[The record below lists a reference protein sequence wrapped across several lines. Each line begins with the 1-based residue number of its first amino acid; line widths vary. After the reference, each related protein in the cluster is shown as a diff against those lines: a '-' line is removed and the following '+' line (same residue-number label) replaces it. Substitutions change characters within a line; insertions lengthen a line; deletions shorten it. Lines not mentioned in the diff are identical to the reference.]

1 MKKFPELYKQNNTG
15 KIQFWHITVTQS
27 QGRGVITTTFGQYG
41 TDKPQRT
48 QDFISAGKNIGR
60 SNETSVIKQARSQA
74 KSKWESQLKRGY
86 VESYK
91 DAEKGKLDKIIK
103 GGIVPMTCHTYK
115 DHKKKLELPCY
126 GQPKYDG
133 HRCDA
138 IVRKGKATL
147 WSRSRK
153 QIFSCP
159 HVVKALEKRF
169 RNVTLDG
176 ELYNHDYYDN
186 FEQLMK
192 LIRPQKPV
200 KGHKKIQFHIF
211 DMVSN
216 NKWEERLYDLKECQ
230 YICHNSKYL
239 KFAETLLI
247 ENEADIKRR
256 MKRFLGMG
264 YEGMILR
271 NRKGMY
277 EHKRSYDVLK
287 HKEMRD
293 AEFKCVGIQEGKG
306 KLRGHVGSF
315 ICVNK
320 KGTKFKAKMEGAHGF
335 LKKCFNNPKL
345 WKGKMLTVKYQ
356 DLTGKNKVPRFPIAI
371 RFREKG
377 E

>member
-15 KIQFWHITVTQS
+15 KIQFWHIAVTQS

-60 SNETSVIKQARSQA
+60 SNETSVIKQAKSQA

-115 DHKKKLELPCY
+115 DHKKKIKFPCDA
-126 GQPKYDG
+126 QPKYDG
-133 HRCDA
+133 HRCIA
-138 IVRKGKATL
+138 IVRKGKCTL

-159 HVVKALEKRF
+159 HIVKALEKRF
-169 RNVTLDG
+169 RNITLDG
-176 ELYNHDYYDN
+176 ELYNHKYRRN

-211 DMVSN
+211 DIVAN
-216 NKWEERLYDLKECQ
+216 NHWTERLEELNDCENKCED
-230 YICHNSKYL
+230 SKCL
-239 KFAETLLI
+239 HFAETLP
-247 ENEADIKRR
+247 IKDEKGITNR
-256 MKRFLGMG
+256 MKRFLAMG

-271 NRKGMY
+271 NRKGTY
-277 EHKRSYDVLK
+277 LNTRSYDVLK

-335 LKKCFNNPKL
+335 LKKCYKNHKL
-345 WKGKMLTVKYQ
+345 WANKMLTVKYQ